1 MVVHRESW
9 IIFMKIHVVKTQISK
24 FGICS
29 VSSKFMDRL
38 VYEKCCVL
46 TMWKFIDFHVNQS
59 LATNGNELFVWAVPF
74 SSLDQGKFDEKTFWG
89 VGWGYRSTMTQNGT
103 RMHKLGPLKPKFL
116 WGRTPRPPCK
126 KMYCLGVYKHPCPH
140 ASSMLYAF
148 QDETHFDPRYIYI
161 VSITTLAESKFIK
174 NCGVRSPVKSPQC
187 HLFPPKWPKIYK
199 KWPKIGQK
207 WPKILWPKI
216 GFPAGRPGPAKIKKK
231 ILIFR
236 PFQSMAF

>member
-1 MVVHRESW
+1 MRKH
-9 IIFMKIHVVKTQISK
+9 
-24 FGICS
+24 
-29 VSSKFMDRL
+29 L
-38 VYEKCCVL
+38 
-46 TMWKFIDFHVNQS
+46 
-59 LATNGNELFVWAVPF
+59 
-74 SSLDQGKFDEKTFWG
+74 G
-89 VGWGYRSTMTQNGT
+89 VGWGYWSTMTQNGT
-103 RMHKLGPLKPKFL
+103 RMHKLRPLKPKFL

-199 KWPKIGQK
+199 KWPKICQK
-207 WPKILWPKI
+207 WPKILRPKI
-216 GFPAGRPGPAKIKKK
+216 GFPAGRPAYRITDISEKPIYRLVCKYQISILVKSSRLKYRISDIGKNDK
-231 ILIFR
+231 ILDIW
-236 PFQSMAF
+236 